1 MGIQEPLQSRNQRY
15 WNRPALLESRGKGN
29 MRRISAAA
37 VLLAMI
43 SLLTG
48 ATGAGAQDSSGEDD
62 KLVFRVGSTNDIDGF
77 NPFKIV
83 EIPSYEVMG
92 LTYDYLVDFS
102 PKDSSPAPGLAD
114 SWETS
119 DDGLTWTFHLN
130 KDARWHDGKP
140 VTSEDVAYTF
150 RRILDEEQGL
160 YIDYVRQIEKIETP
174 DKHTVV
180 FETKDPSVQ
189 MLSMLVYILP
199 KHIWEDVPAEET
211 KSFKNEPVIGS
222 GPFQAV
228 EWKEGQSVR
237 LVANPDYF
245 RGAPHIDEIIFQLY
259 DNDDTMVQAL
269 KNGEVDYI
277 QGIPINLFKSLEN
290 QEGIETN
297 SAPDPGFT
305 ELGFNLYEPTPEAID
320 EFGAPKT
327 STGNPALLDPTV
339 REAINWAIDEQELTD
354 KILQGEGIPG
364 STLVPP
370 ALAKY
375 HLEIPESERQGFDIE
390 RSRQLLEEAGWRD
403 TNGNGTVDKDG
414 EELQLRLFVRTEDN
428 DSVTA
433 GQFIEDW
440 FGEAG
445 IGLETKAISDA
456 ALADTIYAADY
467 DMFIWGYGSEA
478 DPDFILSILT
488 CDQIMGWSD
497 TFWCNEDYSRMY
509 QEQKTQLDL
518 DERAATI
525 KEMQRIAYEANPYI
539 IFYYDN
545 QTEAW
550 RTDRFEGWTKTPTNT
565 DSGQVAYSFSNATYL
580 NLRPLSAGGEGGAGS
595 SDGGTSPLLYVGLG
609 IVAIAAI
616 AGIVIF
622 LRRGSAE
629 DRA

>member
-1 MGIQEPLQSRNQRY
+1 
-15 WNRPALLESRGKGN
+15 
-29 MRRISAAA
+29 MRRIAVVAVFVAVISVLVGAA
-37 VLLAMI
+37 
-43 SLLTG
+43 
-48 ATGAGAQDSSGEDD
+48 GAGAQDSSGKDE
-62 KLVFRVGSTNDIDGF
+62 KLVFRMGNTNDIDGF

-83 EIPSYEVMG
+83 EVPSYEVMG
-92 LTYDYLVDFS
+92 LTYDYLVNVS
-102 PKDSSPAPGLAD
+102 PKDSSPVPGLAD
-114 SWETS
+114 SWEVS

-130 KDARWHDGKP
+130 KDAKWHDGKP

-150 RRILDEEQGL
+150 NRILEEKQGL
-160 YIDYVRQIEKIETP
+160 YIDYVRQIETIETP
-174 DKHTVV
+174 DEHTVV
-180 FETKDPSVQ
+180 FTTKEPSVQ

-199 KHIWEDVPAEET
+199 KHIWEDVPADET
-211 KSFKNEPVIGS
+211 KTFENEPAIGS

-228 EWKEGQSVR
+228 EWQKGQSVR

-245 RGAPHIDEIIFQLY
+245 RGAPHIDEIIFQFY

-277 QGIPINLFKSLEN
+277 GYAIPINLFKSLKN

-305 ELGFNLYEPTPEAID
+305 ELGFNLYEPSPEAID

-327 STGNPALLDPTV
+327 STGNPALLDPLV
-339 REAINWAIDEQELTD
+339 REAINWAIDEEELTQ

-375 HLEIPESERQGFDIE
+375 HLKLDESEIQGFDIE
-390 RSRQLLEEAGWRD
+390 RSKELLEQAGWKD
-403 TNGNGTVDKDG
+403 TNGDGTVDKDG
-414 EELQLRLFVRTEDN
+414 KELQLRLFVRSEEE
-428 DSVTA
+428 SEVTA

-440 FGEAG
+440 FKEAG
-445 IGLETKAISDA
+445 IGLETKAISDT
-456 ALADTIYAADY
+456 ALTDAIYAADY
-467 DMFIWGYGSEA
+467 DMFIWGWASDP
-478 DPDFILSILT
+478 DPDFLLSVLT

-497 TFWCNEDYSRMY
+497 TFWCNRDYSRMY
-509 QEQKTQLDL
+509 QEQKTQLDIE
-518 DERAATI
+518 ERAATI
-525 KEMQRIAYEANPYI
+525 KEMQRIAYEENPYI

-550 RTDRFEGWTKTPTNT
+550 RTDKFEGWTKTPTSANP
-565 DSGQVAYSFSNATYL
+565 GQVAFTFTTETYM
-580 NLRPLSAGGEGGAGS
+580 NLQPLSSRGAGGDGG
-595 SDGGTSPLLYVGLG
+595 GGTSPLLYVGLAA
-609 IVAIAAI
+609 VAVAVI
-616 AGIVIF
+616 AGVVFF

>member
-1 MGIQEPLQSRNQRY
+1 
-15 WNRPALLESRGKGN
+15 
-29 MRRISAAA
+29 MRRIAVVAVFVAVISVLVGAA
-37 VLLAMI
+37 
-43 SLLTG
+43 
-48 ATGAGAQDSSGEDD
+48 GAGAQDSSGKDE
-62 KLVFRVGSTNDIDGF
+62 KLVFRMGNTNDIDGF

-83 EIPSYEVMG
+83 EVPSYEVMG
-92 LTYDYLVDFS
+92 LTYDYLVNVS
-102 PKDSSPAPGLAD
+102 PKDSSPVPGLAD
-114 SWETS
+114 SWEVS

-130 KDARWHDGKP
+130 KDAKWHDGKP

-150 RRILDEEQGL
+150 NRILEEKQGL
-160 YIDYVRQIEKIETP
+160 YIDYVRQIETIETP
-174 DKHTVV
+174 DEHTVV
-180 FETKDPSVQ
+180 FTTKEPSVQ

-199 KHIWEDVPAEET
+199 KHIWEDVPADET
-211 KSFKNEPVIGS
+211 KTFENEPAIGS

-228 EWKEGQSVR
+228 EWQKGQSVR

-245 RGAPHIDEIIFQLY
+245 RGAPHIDEIIFQFY

-277 QGIPINLFKSLEN
+277 GYAIPINLFKSLKN

-305 ELGFNLYEPTPEAID
+305 ELGFNLYEPSPEAID

-327 STGNPALLDPTV
+327 STGNPALLDPLV
-339 REAINWAIDEQELTD
+339 REAINWAIDEEELTQ

-375 HLEIPESERQGFDIE
+375 HLKLDESEIQGFDIE
-390 RSRQLLEEAGWRD
+390 RSKELLEQAGWKD
-403 TNGNGTVDKDG
+403 TNGDGTVDKDG
-414 EELQLRLFVRTEDN
+414 KELQLRLFVRSEEE
-428 DSVTA
+428 SEVTA

-440 FGEAG
+440 FKEVG
-445 IGLETKAISDA
+445 IGLETKAISDT
-456 ALADTIYAADY
+456 ALTDAIYAADY
-467 DMFIWGYGSEA
+467 DMFIWGWASDP
-478 DPDFILSILT
+478 DPDFLLSVLT

-497 TFWCNEDYSRMY
+497 TFWCNRDYSRMY
-509 QEQKTQLDL
+509 QEQKTQLDIE
-518 DERAATI
+518 ERAATI
-525 KEMQRIAYEANPYI
+525 KEMQRIAYEENPYI

-550 RTDRFEGWTKTPTNT
+550 RTDKFEGWTKTPTSANP
-565 DSGQVAYSFSNATYL
+565 GQVAFTFTTETYM
-580 NLRPLSAGGEGGAGS
+580 NLQPLSSRGAGGDGG
-595 SDGGTSPLLYVGLG
+595 GGTSPLLYVGLAA
-609 IVAIAAI
+609 VAVAVI
-616 AGIVIF
+616 AGVVFF

>member
-1 MGIQEPLQSRNQRY
+1 MK
-15 WNRPALLESRGKGN
+15 GKGN
-29 MRRISAAA
+29 MRKIAAA
-37 VLLAMI
+37 VVLMTLI
-43 SLLTG
+43 VGLTG
-48 ATGAGAQDSSGEDD
+48 ATSAGAQSESEKDE
-62 KLVFRVGSTNDIDGF
+62 KLVLRIGSTNDIDGF

-119 DDGLTWTFHLN
+119 EDGLTWTFHLN
-130 KDARWHDGKP
+130 KDAKWQDGKP

-150 RRILDEEQGL
+150 RRILEEKQGL

-199 KHIWEDVPAEET
+199 KHIWEDVPADET
-211 KSFKNEPVIGS
+211 KTFKNSPAIGS

-237 LVANPDYF
+237 LEANPDYF
-245 RGAPHIDEIIFQLY
+245 KGAPHIDEIIFQLY
-259 DNDDTMVQAL
+259 DNDDAMVQAL

-305 ELGFNLYEPTPEAID
+305 ELGFNLYEPSPEVIE
-320 EFGAPKT
+320 EFDAPKT
-327 STGNPALLDPTV
+327 STGNPALLDPLV
-339 REAINWAIDEQELTD
+339 REAINWSIDEEELTQ

-364 STLVPP
+364 TTLVPP
-370 ALAKY
+370 VLAKY
-375 HLEIPESERQGFDIE
+375 HLDLNESEIQGFDIE
-390 RSRQLLEEAGWRD
+390 RSKQLLEEAGWTD
-403 TNGNGTVDKDG
+403 TNGDGTVDKDG
-414 EELQLRLFVRTEDN
+414 EELELRLFVRSEDK

-433 GQFIEDW
+433 GQFIENW
-440 FGEAG
+440 FEEAG
-445 IGLETKAISDA
+445 IGLETKAISDT
-456 ALADTIYAADY
+456 ALTDAIYAADY
-467 DMFIWGYGSEA
+467 DMFIWGWSSDP
-478 DPDFILSILT
+478 DPDFILSVLT

-497 TFWCNEDYSRMY
+497 TFWCNDDYSRMY
-509 QEQKTQLDL
+509 QEQKEQLDI
-518 DERAATI
+518 DERADTI
-525 KEMQRIAYEANPYI
+525 KEMQRIAYEDNPYV

-550 RTDRFEGWTKTPTNT
+550 RTDKFEGWTKTPTAA
-565 DSGQVAYSFSNATYL
+565 DPGQVAFTFTTKTYL
-580 NLRPLSAGGEGGAGS
+580 NLQPLSSGDETGS
-595 SDGGTSPLLYVGLG
+595 GGGTSPLVYVLLG
-609 IVAIAAI
+609 VVAVAII
-616 AGIVIF
+616 AGVVFF

>member
-1 MGIQEPLQSRNQRY
+1 
-15 WNRPALLESRGKGN
+15 

-37 VLLAMI
+37 LLMAMI

-48 ATGAGAQDSSGEDD
+48 ATSAGAQDSSGKDE

-119 DDGLTWTFHLN
+119 EDGLTWTFHLN
-130 KDARWHDGKP
+130 KDAKWQDGEP

-150 RRILDEEQGL
+150 RRILEEEQGL

-211 KSFKNEPVIGS
+211 KSFENSPAIGS

-237 LVANPDYF
+237 LEANPDYF
-245 RGAPHIDEIIFQLY
+245 KGAPHIDEIIFQLY
-259 DNDDTMVQAL
+259 DNDDAMVQAL

-305 ELGFNLYEPTPEAID
+305 ELGFNLYKPSPEVIK
-320 EFGAPKT
+320 EFDAPKKT
-327 STGNPALLDPTV
+327 TGNPALLDPRV
-339 REAINWAIDEQELTD
+339 REAINWAIDEDALTE
-354 KILQGEGIPG
+354 KVLQGEGVPG

-370 ALAKY
+370 VLAKY
-375 HLEIPESERQGFDIE
+375 HLKLDESELQGFDIG
-390 RSRQLLEEAGWRD
+390 RSRELLKQAGWRD
-403 TNGNGTVDKDG
+403 TDGDGVVDKNG
-414 EELQLRLFVRTEDN
+414 ENLELRLFVRSEDK
-428 DSVTA
+428 DSVTE
-433 GQFIEDW
+433 GQFIEGW
-440 FGEAG
+440 FEEAG
-445 IGLETKAISDA
+445 IGLETRALGDTALTDA
-456 ALADTIYAADY
+456 IYAADY
-467 DMFIWGYGSEA
+467 DMFIWGWSSDA
-478 DPDFILSILT
+478 DPDFILSVLT

-497 TFWCNEDYSRMY
+497 TFWCNKDYSRMY
-509 QEQKTQLDL
+509 QEQKEQLDI
-518 DERAATI
+518 DERAETI
-525 KEMQRIAYEANPYI
+525 KEMQRVAYEDNPYV

-550 RTDRFEGWTKTPTNT
+550 RTDKFTGWTKTPTT
-565 DSGQVAYSFSNATYL
+565 ADPGQIAYTFSNEGYL
-580 NLRPLSAGGEGGAGS
+580 NLKPISSKDAPDSAG
-595 SDGGTSPLLYVGLG
+595 GGTSPLLYLGFVLVGA
-609 IVAIAAI
+609 VAAAL
-616 AGIVIF
+616 V
-622 LRRGSAE
+622 
-629 DRA
+629 

>member
-1 MGIQEPLQSRNQRY
+1 
-15 WNRPALLESRGKGN
+15 

-48 ATGAGAQDSSGEDD
+48 ATSVGAQGSSGEDE
-62 KLVFRVGSTNDIDGF
+62 KVVFRVGSSNDIDGF

-102 PKDSSPAPGLAD
+102 PKDSSPSPGLAD

-130 KDARWHDGKP
+130 KDAKWHDGKP

-150 RRILDEEQGL
+150 RRILEEEQGL
-160 YIDYVRQIEKIETP
+160 YIDYVRQIDKIETP

-180 FETKDPSVQ
+180 FKTKDPSVQ

-211 KSFKNEPVIGS
+211 KTFKNEPAIGS

-237 LVANPDYF
+237 LEANPDYF
-245 RGAPHIDEIIFQLY
+245 GGAPHIDEIIFQLY

-277 QGIPINLFKSLEN
+277 AWFPINLFKSLEN

-297 SAPDPGFT
+297 SAPDPGIT
-305 ELGFNLYEPTPEAID
+305 ELGFNLYEPTPEAIE
-320 EFGAPKT
+320 EFDAPKT
-327 STGNPALLDPTV
+327 STGDPALLDPLV
-339 REAINWAIDEQELTD
+339 REAINWSIDEEKLTQ

-370 ALAKY
+370 ALARY
-375 HLEIPESERQGFDIE
+375 HLKLDESEIQGFDIE
-390 RSRQLLEEAGWRD
+390 RSKELLEQAGWRD
-403 TNGNGTVDKDG
+403 TNGDGTVDKDG
-414 EELQLRLFVRTEDN
+414 EELELRLFVRSEDK

-440 FGEAG
+440 FEEAG
-445 IGLETKAISDA
+445 IGLETKAISDT
-456 ALADTIYAADY
+456 ALTDAIYAADY
-467 DMFIWGYGSEA
+467 DMFIWGWGSDP
-478 DPDFILSILT
+478 DPDFILSVLT
-488 CDQIMGWSD
+488 CDQLMGWSD

-509 QEQKTQLDL
+509 QEQKEQLDL

-525 KEMQRIAYEANPYI
+525 KEMQRIAYEENPYV

-550 RTDRFEGWTKTPTNT
+550 RTDKFEGWTKTPTAANP
-565 DSGQVAYSFSNATYL
+565 GQVAYTFSTKTYL
-580 NLRPLSAGGEGGAGS
+580 NLQPLSSGDEAGS
-595 SDGGTSPLLYVGLG
+595 GGGGTSPLVYVLLAG
-609 IVAIAAI
+609 VAVAVI
-616 AGIVIF
+616 AGVVFF

>member
-1 MGIQEPLQSRNQRY
+1 
-15 WNRPALLESRGKGN
+15 

-48 ATGAGAQDSSGEDD
+48 APSAGAQDSSGEDE

-92 LTYDYLVDFS
+92 LTYDLLVDSS
-102 PKDSSPAPGLAD
+102 PKDSSPVPGLAD

-119 DDGLTWTFHLN
+119 EDGLTWTFHLN
-130 KDARWHDGKP
+130 EDAKWHDGKP
-140 VTSEDVAYTF
+140 VTSEDVAYTY

-160 YIDYVRQIEKIETP
+160 YIDAVRQIESIETP

-180 FETKDPSVQ
+180 FKTGEPSVQ
-189 MLSMLVYILP
+189 MLNTYVYILP
-199 KHIWEDVPAEET
+199 KHIWEDVPPEET

-228 EWKEGQSVR
+228 EWKEGQFAR
-237 LVANPDYF
+237 LKTNPDYF
-245 RGAPHIDEIIFQLY
+245 RGTPKIDEIIFQFY

-269 KNGEVDYI
+269 KNGDVDYI
-277 QGIPINLFKSLEN
+277 YNPPINLFKSLQN
-290 QEGIETN
+290 QDGIETN

-305 ELGFNLYEPTPEAID
+305 ELGFNLYEPTPEAIQ
-320 EFGAPKT
+320 EFDAPKT
-327 STGNPALLDPTV
+327 TTGNPALLDPLV
-339 REAINWAIDEQELTD
+339 REAINWSIDEEELTQ
-354 KILQGEGIPG
+354 KILRGEGIPG
-364 STLVPP
+364 STVVPP

-375 HLEIPESERQGFDIE
+375 HLKLDESEIQGFDTE
-390 RSRQLLEEAGWRD
+390 RSKELLKEAGWKD
-403 TNGNGTVDKDG
+403 TNGDGTVDKGG
-414 EELQLRLFVRTEDN
+414 EELELRLFVRSEDK

-440 FGEAG
+440 LEEAG
-445 IGLETKAISDA
+445 IGLETKAISDT
-456 ALADTIYAADY
+456 ALTDAIYAADY
-467 DMFIWGYGSEA
+467 DMFIWGWGSEA
-478 DPDFILSILT
+478 DPDFILSVLT

-509 QEQKTQLDL
+509 QEQKEQLDI

-525 KEMQRIAYEANPYI
+525 KEMQRIAYEDNPYVI
-539 IFYYDN
+539 YYYDN
-545 QTEAW
+545 QFEAW
-550 RTDRFEGWTKTPTNT
+550 RTDRLEGWTKTPTIA
-565 DSGQVAYSFSNATYL
+565 DPGQVAFTFSTKTYM
-580 NLRPLSAGGEGGAGS
+580 NLRPLSSSEETGGGG
-595 SDGGTSPLLYVGLG
+595 GGTSPLVYIGLALVGT
-609 IVAIAAI
+609 AII
-616 AGIVIF
+616 AVVVVLF
-622 LRRGSAE
+622 RRRSAE

>member
-1 MGIQEPLQSRNQRY
+1 
-15 WNRPALLESRGKGN
+15 

-48 ATGAGAQDSSGEDD
+48 ATGAGAQGSSGENE
-62 KLVFRVGSTNDIDGF
+62 KLVFRIGSSNDIDGF

-83 EIPSYEVMG
+83 EIPSYELMG
-92 LTYDYLVDFS
+92 LTYDYLVGFS
-102 PKDSSPAPGLAD
+102 PKDSSPVPGLAD

-130 KDARWHDGKP
+130 KDAKWHDGKP

-150 RRILDEEQGL
+150 RRILEEEQGL
-160 YIDYVRQIEKIETP
+160 YIDYVSQIEKIETP

-180 FETKDPSVQ
+180 FKTKDPSVQ

-211 KSFKNEPVIGS
+211 KTFENEPAIGS

-237 LVANPDYF
+237 LEANPDYF

-277 QGIPINLFKSLEN
+277 AWFPINLFKSLKN

-305 ELGFNLYEPTPEAID
+305 ELGFNLYEPSPEAIE
-320 EFGAPKT
+320 EFGAPET
-327 STGNPALLDPTV
+327 STGNPALLDPLV
-339 REAINWAIDEQELTD
+339 REAINWSIDEEELTQR
-354 KILQGEGIPG
+354 ILQGEGIPG

-370 ALAKY
+370 ALARY
-375 HLEIPESERQGFDIE
+375 HLKLDESEIQGFDIE
-390 RSRQLLEEAGWRD
+390 RSKELLEQAGWRD
-403 TNGNGTVDKDG
+403 TNGDGTVDKDG
-414 EELQLRLFVRTEDN
+414 EELELRLFVRSEDK

-440 FGEAG
+440 FREAG
-445 IGLETKAISDA
+445 IGLETKAMGDT
-456 ALADTIYAADY
+456 ALVDTIYAADY
-467 DMFIWGYGSEA
+467 DMFIWGWGS
-478 DPDFILSILT
+478 DPDPDLILSVLT

-509 QEQKTQLDL
+509 QEQKEQLDIN
-518 DERAATI
+518 ERAATI
-525 KEMQRIAYEANPYI
+525 KEMQRIAYEENPYV

-550 RTDRFEGWTKTPTNT
+550 RTDKFEGWTKTPRAA
-565 DSGQVAYSFSNATYL
+565 DPGQVAYTISTKTYL
-580 NLRPLSAGGEGGAGS
+580 NLRPLSSENAGGSEG
-595 SDGGTSPLLYVGLG
+595 GGTSPLLYIALAGG
-609 IVAIAAI
+609 GVAVI
-616 AGIVIF
+616 AGAVIF

>member
-1 MGIQEPLQSRNQRY
+1 
-15 WNRPALLESRGKGN
+15 
-29 MRRISAAA
+29 MRKIAAAA
-37 VLLAMI
+37 VLVVLI
-43 SLLTG
+43 VGLTG
-48 ATGAGAQDSSGEDD
+48 ATSAGAQGESGENE
-62 KLVFRVGSTNDIDGF
+62 KLVFRIGSTNDIDGF

-83 EIPSYEVMG
+83 EVPSYEVMG

-102 PKDSSPAPGLAD
+102 PKDASPVPGLAD

-150 RRILDEEQGL
+150 RRILDEKQGL
-160 YIDYVRQIEKIETP
+160 YIDYVSQIEKIETP
-174 DKHTVV
+174 DEHTVV
-180 FETKDPSVQ
+180 FKTKDPSVQ

-199 KHIWEDVPAEET
+199 KHIWEDVPADET
-211 KSFKNEPVIGS
+211 KTFKNSPAIGT

-237 LVANPDYF
+237 LEANPDYF

-277 QGIPINLFKSLEN
+277 SGIPINLFKSLEN

-297 SAPDPGFT
+297 SAPDPQFD
-305 ELGFNLYEPTPEAID
+305 ELGFNLYEPSPEAIE

-327 STGNPALLDPTV
+327 STGDPALLDPLV
-339 REAINWAIDEQELTD
+339 REAINWSIDEEELTQ

-370 ALAKY
+370 ALARY
-375 HLEIPESERQGFDIE
+375 HLKLDESEIQGFDIE
-390 RSRQLLEEAGWRD
+390 RSKELLEQAGWRD
-403 TNGNGTVDKDG
+403 TNGDGTVNKDG
-414 EELQLRLFVRTEDN
+414 EELELRLFVRSEDS
-428 DSVTA
+428 DSVKT

-440 FGEAG
+440 FEEAG
-445 IGLETKAISDA
+445 IGLETKAISDT
-456 ALADTIYAADY
+456 ALTDAIYAADY
-467 DMFIWGYGSEA
+467 DMFIWGWSSDP
-478 DPDFILSILT
+478 DPDFILSVLT
-488 CDQIMGWSD
+488 CDQFMGWSD
-497 TFWCNEDYSRMY
+497 TFWCNEEYSDLY
-509 QEQKTQLDL
+509 QEQKEQLDI

-525 KEMQRIAYEANPYI
+525 KEMQRIAYEENPYV

-545 QTEAW
+545 QLEAW
-550 RTDRFEGWTKTPTNT
+550 RTDRFEGWTKTPRAANP
-565 DSGQVAYSFSNATYL
+565 GQVAFTFTTKTYL
-580 NLRPLSAGGEGGAGS
+580 NLQPLSSQDEAGS
-595 SDGGTSPLLYVGLG
+595 GGGGTSPLLYVGIG
-609 IVAIAAI
+609 VVGVAVI
-616 AGIVIF
+616 AGIVFI